1 MIDIV
6 IQRRLFDWEA
16 QEFGGL
22 VGQEHIKSPLSK
34 SIIDSI
40 VCAAKDNS
48 WTITKQLGNFG
59 MHVEIMHSFI
69 MSRANMFPLV
79 NSQHF
84 TDLSPASRAWLCRAA
99 FKCLEYCNNFVS

>member
-40 VCAAKDNS
+40 VCAAKRKILRSLYLLWKPQRKHIPAKLKD
-48 WTITKQLGNFG
+48 
-59 MHVEIMHSFI
+59 V
-69 MSRANMFPLV
+69 LV
-79 NSQHF
+79 NSTALISAMQLK
-84 TDLSPASRAWLCRAA
+84 TIAGPLLS
-99 FKCLEYCNNFVS
+99 N